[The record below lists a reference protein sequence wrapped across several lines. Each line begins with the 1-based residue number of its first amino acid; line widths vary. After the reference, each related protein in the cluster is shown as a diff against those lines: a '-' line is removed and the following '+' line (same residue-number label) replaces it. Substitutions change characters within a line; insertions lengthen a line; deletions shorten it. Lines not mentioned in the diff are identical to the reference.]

1 MEIIMSKIL
10 STAAAIIILGVTAT
24 GAAQARDANFYRNSD
39 HWAQNRTQA
48 QPHYTWRYYGGP
60 KSGPLW
66 PSVTPQQGGYG
77 FACDMPDS
85 TRSNSHRMNG

>member
-1 MEIIMSKIL
+1 MSKVINA
-10 STAAAIIILGVTAT
+10 AAAILVLGLAAT
-24 GAAQARDANFYRNSD
+24 GAAQARCANFCRNSD
-39 HWAQNRTQA
+39 PWAQTQTQA

-77 FACDMPDS
+77 LACDMSDS
-85 TRSNSHRMNG
+85 RCSNC